1 MNNIN
6 KNFLNKIFTSLV
18 NINKTGNTEIITEF
32 DKTCKISITDT
43 ITLNFNSENF
53 QYYISNIIKFYKN
66 YKNKP
71 FNEIII
77 KDETNEIKYNFDV
90 DVLLVHNVSFDKIQK
105 KSEFIVKLI
114 ENVKKLNI
122 EIRNFGYIS
131 NNFKFEFSGG
141 PDVYIYVKN
150 NSSKII
156 IKDKNIVSFSA
167 SYDIQDTVLSLFCE
181 LKDFIDIKPILRK
194 YVSENKSKIIEN
206 KKLLLDIISW
216 YVILG
221 EDIEKDAYINFEGIV
236 INSFK
241 VSENITLYKSNVY
254 IPSNIKDKLYYSFEE
269 NSVTYKEKD
278 VYQFYTPTEVIKD
291 FEKNNNIT
299 LNKIDNIEKF
309 YEKLI
314 KSGVVFNYRKIFK
327 ILSKMK
333 KLSNKKE
340 VSLILY
346 SPFFPCINDYVLIS
360 GNDVTIYK
368 NSEGRV
374 YDREL
379 SELHYISD
387 ITGYN
392 ICINHNRNYY
402 EITEESILKK

>member
-6 KNFLNKIFTSLV
+6 KNFLNKIFKNLV
-18 NINKTGNTEIITEF
+18 NVSKNKNTEIITEF
-32 DKTCKISITDT
+32 DETCKISITDT

-66 YKNKP
+66 YKERL

-77 KDETNEIKYNFDV
+77 KDDTNEIKYNFDV
-90 DVLLVHNVSFDKIQK
+90 NVLLVHNKSFDKIQK
-105 KSEFIVKLI
+105 KTEFIVKLI

-122 EIRNFGYIS
+122 EIRNFDYVS
-131 NNFKFEFSGG
+131 NNFKFEFSGRSA
-141 PDVYIYVKN
+141 VYVYVKN
-150 NSSKII
+150 NSSEKII

-167 SYDIQDTVLSLFCE
+167 SYDIQDTVLLMFCE
-181 LKDFIDIKPILRK
+181 LKDFIDIKPILKK

-221 EDIEKDAYINFEGIV
+221 GNIEEDPYINFEGIV

-241 VSENITLYKSNVY
+241 NSENITYYRSSQNYV
-254 IPSNIKDKLYYSFEE
+254 SSEIKNKLYYSFEE

-278 VYQFYTPTEVIKD
+278 VYQFYTPNEIIKD

-299 LNKIDNIEKF
+299 FNKIENIEKF
-309 YEKLI
+309 CKKFI
-314 KSGVVFNYRKIFK
+314 KNDVIFNYRKIFK
-327 ILSKMK
+327 TLSEMK

-346 SPFFPCINDYVLIS
+346 SPFFPSINDYVLIS
-360 GNDVTIYK
+360 ENDVMIYK
-368 NSEGRV
+368 GSEGRV

-379 SELHYISD
+379 NELHYISD
-387 ITGYN
+387 VTGYN

-402 EITEESILKK
+402 EITEENI

>member
-1 MNNIN
+1 MNNIE
-6 KNFLNKIFTSLV
+6 KTFLNKIFISLV
-18 NINKTGNTEIITEF
+18 NVKKPGKIKIVTDF
-32 DKTCKISITDT
+32 DKICKISITDT

-53 QYYISNIIKFYKN
+53 QYYVSNIIEFYKN
-66 YKNKP
+66 YKERS

-105 KSEFIVKLI
+105 KSEFIIKLI

-122 EIRNFGYIS
+122 EIRNFGYVS

-141 PDVYIYVKN
+141 SDIYVYVKN
-150 NSSKII
+150 NSSEII

-167 SYDIQDTVLSLFCE
+167 SYDIQDTVLLMFYE
-181 LKDFIDIKPILRK
+181 LKDFIDIKPILKK
-194 YVSENKSKIIEN
+194 YVSENKPKIIEN
-206 KKLLLDIISW
+206 KQFLFDIISW

-221 EDIEKDAYINFEGIV
+221 GVIEEDAYINFEGIIV
-236 INSFK
+236 NSFN
-241 VSENITLYKSNVY
+241 VSENITLYRSN
-254 IPSNIKDKLYYSFEE
+254 IHTPSNIKNKLYYSFEE

-278 VYQFYTPTEVIKD
+278 VYQFYTPNEIIKD

-299 LNKIDNIEKF
+299 FNKVENMEKF
-309 YEKLI
+309 YEKFVKNYI
-314 KSGVVFNYRKIFK
+314 VFNYRKIFK
-327 ILSKMK
+327 MLSKMK
-333 KLSNKKE
+333 KLSNKKD

-346 SPFFPCINDYVLIS
+346 SPFFPHINDYVLIS

-368 NSEGRV
+368 GSEGKV

-387 ITGYN
+387 VTGYN

-402 EITEESILKK
+402 EITEENV